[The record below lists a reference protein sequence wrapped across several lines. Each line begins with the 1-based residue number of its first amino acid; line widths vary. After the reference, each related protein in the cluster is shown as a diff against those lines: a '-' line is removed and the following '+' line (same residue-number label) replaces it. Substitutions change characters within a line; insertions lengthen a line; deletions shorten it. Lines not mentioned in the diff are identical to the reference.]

1 MKGRIGKHN
10 DEIIDL
16 YNSGEGI
23 TDITTALHLQW
34 SNVYA
39 ILKNHNLLSDRK
51 DLRIP
56 EIQKLLKQGMEPE
69 EIRKKYHLDRWK
81 VRKAVLRETGK
92 EYLPEEIKGTEV
104 KQEPEEINELN
115 LTRSIDNRQI
125 RHVQY
130 GGKKYID
137 TTDFY
142 NETGGAGW

>member
-1 MKGRIGKHN
+1 MSGRFGKHN
-10 DEIIDL
+10 EKIIAL
-16 YNSGEGI
+16 YNQGEGI

-81 VRKAVLRETGK
+81 IRKAVLYETGK
-92 EYLPEEIKGTEV
+92 EYAPEGIKETEAKQESEEID
-104 KQEPEEINELN
+104 ELN
-115 LTRSIDNRQI
+115 LNRREDTRQI

-130 GGKKYID
+130 GGKKY
-137 TTDFY
+137 TDMTDYY

>member
-1 MKGRIGKHN
+1 MKGRRGKHN
-10 DEIIDL
+10 DEIIAL

-23 TDITTALHLQW
+23 TDIATALHLQW
-34 SNVYA
+34 SNVYV
-39 ILKNHNLLSDRK
+39 ILKNHDLLSDRK

-81 VRKAVLRETGK
+81 VRKAVLRETGE
-92 EYLPEEIKGTEV
+92 EYEPEGIKGTEV
-104 KQEPEEINELN
+104 KQGPEEIDELN
-115 LTRSIDNRQI
+115 LTHSIDNRQI

-137 TTDFY
+137 QTDFY
-142 NETGGAGW
+142 NETGGVGW

>member
-1 MKGRIGKHN
+1 MKGRRGKHN
-10 DEIIDL
+10 DEIIAL
-16 YNSGEGI
+16 YNQGEGI

-81 VRKAVLRETGK
+81 VRKAVLRETGE
-92 EYLPEEIKGTEV
+92 EYEPEGIKGTEV
-104 KQEPEEINELN
+104 KQGPEEIDELN
-115 LTRSIDNRQI
+115 LTHSIDNRQI
-125 RHVQY
+125 RHAQY

-137 TTDFY
+137 QTDFY
-142 NETGGAGW
+142 NETGGVGW

>member
-1 MKGRIGKHN
+1 MSGRVGKHN
-10 DEIIDL
+10 EEIIAL

-23 TDITTALHLQW
+23 GDITAALGLQW

-56 EIQKLLKQGMEPE
+56 EIQKLLKKGMEPE

-81 VRKAVLRETGK
+81 VKKAVLRENGK
-92 EYLPEEIKGTEV
+92 EYEPEEIKETEA
-104 KQEPEEINELN
+104 KQEQEKIDDSLLEY
-115 LTRSIDNRQI
+115 SIDKRKI
-125 RHVQY
+125 RHMQY

-137 TTDFY
+137 QTDY
-142 NETGGAGW
+142 YSETGGAGW

>member
-1 MKGRIGKHN
+1 MSGRIGKHN
-10 DEIIDL
+10 EEIIAL
-16 YNSGEGI
+16 YNQGEGI
-23 TDITTALHLQW
+23 TDITTVLCLQW

-39 ILKNHNLLSDRK
+39 LLKNHDLLSDRK
-51 DLRIP
+51 DLKIS
-56 EIQKLLKQGMEPE
+56 EIQKLLKQGMDPE

-81 VRKAVLRETGK
+81 VGKAVLRETGR

-115 LTRSIDNRQI
+115 LTRSIDNRKI